1 MSLRWVVG
9 DGESRRQQGWHP
21 DIGRWHLL
29 RMGGMGWWRV
39 TWPTRSHEWDD
50 HMVHIENPGSDIVQC
65 GISRPLMQRLLASLA
80 CSGTIVLAGCVNPVL
95 VKVSYESPVAHTSEK
110 SASIQ
115 LTTGVVE
122 ADPGPAYSIPFRPNP
137 SLHFNHQ
144 DQRIFVESLKDE
156 LNRLKLLRVGQ
167 VSERQVDGADVSIE
181 VVFQRTTAFP
191 PAHRYILDVAM
202 RLKSGER
209 GFARRY
215 LVYSAEGE
223 SFWTNMNTNAAE
235 GKELAARK
243 LMARLIPD
251 IEAFVAAAN

>member
-1 MSLRWVVG
+1 
-9 DGESRRQQGWHP
+9 
-21 DIGRWHLL
+21 
-29 RMGGMGWWRV
+29 
-39 TWPTRSHEWDD
+39 
-50 HMVHIENPGSDIVQC
+50 MVHIENPGSDIVQC

-95 VKVSYESPVAHTSEK
+95 VKVSYENPVAHTSEK

-122 ADPGPAYSIPFRPNP
+122 GDAGLPVPFRSNP
-137 SLHFNHQ
+137 SLNFNHQ

-181 VVFQRTTAFP
+181 VVFRRTTHFP
-191 PAHRYILDVAM
+191 AAQRYILDVAM

>member
-1 MSLRWVVG
+1 MR
-9 DGESRRQQGWHP
+9 
-21 DIGRWHLL
+21 
-29 RMGGMGWWRV
+29 
-39 TWPTRSHEWDD
+39 
-50 HMVHIENPGSDIVQC
+50 
-65 GISRPLMQRLLASLA
+65 RLLLWLA
-80 CSGTIVLAGCVNPVL
+80 CSGSLVLTGCVNPVL
-95 VKVSYESPVAHTSEK
+95 VKVGYESPVAHTSGK

-122 ADPGPAYSIPFRPNP
+122 ADPGPAYSIRARPNP
-137 SLHFNHQ
+137 SFHFNRQ

-167 VSERQVDGADVSIE
+167 ISERQVDGADVSIE
-181 VVFQRTTAFP
+181 VVFQRTTYFP
-191 PAHRYILDVAM
+191 VAQRYILDVAV

-223 SFWTNMNTNAAE
+223 SFWTKMNTDAAD
-235 GKELAARK
+235 GKELAAKK

-251 IEAFVAAAN
+251 IEKFVAVLR